1 MLTAQVY
8 LPAPLLHLQ
17 PRLETRPRPQ
27 QQPAPS
33 ADLPV
38 EDSSPARLLQL
49 GMLQLPAEVAA
60 VDLARFILVLKVIQV
75 ALPQSSR

>member
-1 MLTAQVY
+1 
-8 LPAPLLHLQ
+8 
-17 PRLETRPRPQ
+17 
-27 QQPAPS
+27 
-33 ADLPV
+33 LPV